1 VFEAGFQFH
10 QVNWNFSTWHR
21 QEMNMRTIFCLVF
34 LTVMACPV
42 HARDTNGI
50 RSETLASSTTSW
62 NGAALPAY
70 PEGEPEIT
78 ILRVTIPPHASL
90 PWHKHPFINAG
101 VLLSGELTVE
111 TEEDKVLRLNAG
123 DPIVEL
129 VNTWHHGINTGDVP
143 AEIIVFYAGVKDMPV
158 TVGKEQ

>member
-1 VFEAGFQFH
+1 
-10 QVNWNFSTWHR
+10 
-21 QEMNMRTIFCLVF
+21 MRAISYLVL
-34 LTVMACPV
+34 LTVMVCSV

-50 RSETLASSTTSW
+50 RSEILASETTSW
-62 NGAALPAY
+62 NGVTLPAY

-78 ILRVTIPPHASL
+78 ILRVTIPPQASL

-101 VLLSGELTVE
+101 VLISGELSVE
-111 TEEDKVLRLNAG
+111 TEDDRVLRLSAG

-129 VNTWHHGINTGDVP
+129 VNTWHHGINTGNVP

-158 TVGKEQ
+158 SVGKEQ

>member
-1 VFEAGFQFH
+1 
-10 QVNWNFSTWHR
+10 
-21 QEMNMRTIFCLVF
+21 MRTISYLV
-34 LTVMACPV
+34 LLAVMACSV
-42 HARDTNGI
+42 HARDTNRI
-50 RSETLASSTTSW
+50 QSETLASDTVSW

-78 ILRVTIPPHASL
+78 ILRVTIPARASL

-111 TEEDKVLRLNAG
+111 TADDRVLRLNAG
-123 DPIVEL
+123 DPIIEL